1 MAEGSDIP
9 DRPPSPL
16 IFEAQKYVRARIE
29 RRWFLMFKE
38 TQGYQSKVKESNI
51 TEMVE
56 DMIMKRRLQRS
67 EAAWKVM
74 VLMISKYQIVICVK

>member
-1 MAEGSDIP
+1 MAEGSEIP

-74 VLMISKYQIVICVK
+74 VLIIFKYNIVIFVK